1 MLSSNCSE
9 WSTGRAY
16 IPFPTV
22 TIVKWCHTVMQT
34 VLTTKKVVPGL
45 AHEKRKLKIEKLTNI
60 VTSEV
65 ILQPSQTYMANHS
78 CRNSQQLKVVNYF
91 RRKTPPQKFFWA
103 PHTSLYLTWLIFQK
117 KCVSGIRYQISDI
130 RSDKQCLS
138 NNREIDSLSNHVL

>member
-1 MLSSNCSE
+1 M
-9 WSTGRAY
+9 
-16 IPFPTV
+16 
-22 TIVKWCHTVMQT
+22 MQT

-60 VTSEV
+60 ATSEV

-117 KCVSGIRYQISDI
+117 SASAMVPGLAHKNYFL
-130 RSDKQCLS
+130 KQHIVKKKDC
-138 NNREIDSLSNHVL
+138 IKK

>member
-22 TIVKWCHTVMQT
+22 TIVKWCHAVMQT
-34 VLTTKKVVPGL
+34 VLTTKVVPGL

-60 VTSEV
+60 ATSEV

-117 KCVSGIRYQISDI
+117 SASAMVPGLAHKNYFS
-130 RSDKQCLS
+130 KQHIVKKKDC
-138 NNREIDSLSNHVL
+138 IKK